1 MLFND
6 QAFQTG
12 NFSAKVLHF
21 SVEKYTTMLDKST
34 LSGFSPGELKDQKAL
49 LLKLVKIKAKQ
60 DL

>member
-1 MLFND
+1 
-6 QAFQTG
+6 
-12 NFSAKVLHF
+12 
-21 SVEKYTTMLDKST
+21 MLDKST